1 MEQMAEVSFS
11 CVRHPMTMGEH
22 ICGECGHQFCPEC
35 VVFPFGTSKPAMC
48 ITCALE
54 RGGVRRQ
61 STGRPK
67 LARKSIRDRIAL
79 QRQLTSPAPAPAHE
93 PVADQG
99 PAAPPAATPDPW
111 LEGHVEPE
119 DVPGAWRQ
127 EY

>member
-1 MEQMAEVSFS
+1 MAEVSFS

-67 LARKSIRDRIAL
+67 LARKSIKERLAL
-79 QRQLTSPAPAPAHE
+79 HRQLTAAPMAADTADPAPADPMVGE
-93 PVADQG
+93 R
-99 PAAPPAATPDPW
+99 DPW

>member
-1 MEQMAEVSFS
+1 MAEVSFS

-67 LARKSIRDRIAL
+67 LARKSIRERIAL
-79 QRQLTSPAPAPAHE
+79 QRQLTAPAPAPE
-93 PVADQG
+93 PAADQA
-99 PAAPPAATPDPW
+99 PASPSTAPDPW
-111 LEGHVEPE
+111 LEGQVEPE

>member
-1 MEQMAEVSFS
+1 MAEVSFS

-67 LARKSIRDRIAL
+67 LARKSIRERIAL
-79 QRQLTSPAPAPAHE
+79 QRQLTAPAPAPE
-93 PVADQG
+93 PAPDQA

>member
-1 MEQMAEVSFS
+1 MAEVSFS

-67 LARKSIRDRIAL
+67 LARKSIKERLAL
-79 QRQLTSPAPAPAHE
+79 HRQATAPAAESASETHAE
-93 PVADQG
+93 DPV
-99 PAAPPAATPDPW
+99 PAAPPAVQQDPW
-111 LEGHVEPE
+111 LEGHVQPE